1 MIVLKIGL
9 LVLGVYAGI
18 VGGMYFLQRSLMY
31 FPSQDLGT
39 PAANGVPELE
49 VVRLRTD
56 DGLDLVAWYKPPAE
70 ADGVVV
76 VYFHGNGGHIGHR
89 AAKTRGFTRAGH
101 GLLLV
106 SYRGYGGNPGK
117 PTEAG
122 LFADARAAYAFLS
135 EKGVAPG
142 RIAIVGESLGSGA
155 AVYLATEREIGA
167 LMLEA
172 PFTSAGDVGQR
183 AYPILPVKLLIKDPF
198 DSLSRIGRVTAPLLV
213 VHGERDE
220 VVPVALGR
228 HLFEAAGEPKEGI
241 FPATARHNDLEEHGV
256 TKMELDFLER
266 YLGD

>member
-1 MIVLKIGL
+1 MIVLKVGL
-9 LVLGVYAGI
+9 LVLGVYAG
-18 VGGMYFLQRSLMY
+18 VLGGMYFLQRALMY

-49 VVRLRTD
+49 VIRLKTD
-56 DGLDLVAWYKPPAE
+56 DGLELTSWYKPPAE
-70 ADGVVV
+70 AGGITV
-76 VYFHGNGGHIGHR
+76 VYFHGNGGHIGYR
-89 AAKTRGFTRAGH
+89 AGKTRAFTAAGH

-122 LFADARAAYAFLS
+122 LFADASAAYAFVRDQ
-135 EKGVAPG
+135 GTAPG
-142 RIAIVGESLGSGA
+142 RIAVIGESLGSGV
-155 AVYLATEREIGA
+155 AVYLAAEHEVGA

-198 DSLSRIGRVTAPLLV
+198 DSLSRIGRVKVPLLV

-228 HLFEAAGEPKEGI
+228 RLFEAAGEPKEGI
-241 FPATARHNDLEEHGV
+241 FPPTARHNDLEEHGV
-256 TKMELDFLER
+256 TEMELDFLKR
-266 YLGD
+266 HIGS